1 VGGLVNNMSVSNQRS
16 FFFNVD
22 WLTVFLYLALCTIG
36 WFNIHAAVF
45 DEKHPSIID
54 ASTNYGKQ
62 FIYINVS
69 IVVAIVILLLE
80 SRFLTALAPAFY
92 GITVLLLILV
102 LVVGRNVGGNQA
114 WINMGGGFR
123 LQPSEFAKFSTCL
136 LLARYLSSVNIKVT
150 ELKSFLIAAA
160 IIGFPML
167 LIMLQPDTGS
177 TLVFCSLIFV
187 LYREGLSPYFL
198 VISGL
203 LIVLFVVSLLYNP
216 LYVILTLVIITALI
230 IFLFRKHRQLIFTML
245 VGLAISVTFIFSV
258 KFIYSHV
265 LKPHQTERIN
275 ILLGITTDLRG
286 KGYNVNQ
293 SKIAIGSG
301 KLWGKGYLHGTQ
313 TKYAFVPE
321 QSTDFIF
328 CTVGEEWGFAGS
340 VVVIGLY
347 LFLILRVI
355 YLAERQRSPFS
366 RIYGYGVASVLFFHV
381 VINIGM
387 TIGIVPVIGIPL
399 PFISYGGSSLL
410 SFTILLFILVK
421 LDSNRMMSASFQ

>member
-1 VGGLVNNMSVSNQRS
+1 MSTQQRS

-22 WLTVFLYLALCTIG
+22 WLTVFLYLVLCTIG

-45 DEKHPSIID
+45 DANHSSIVD
-54 ASTNYGKQ
+54 TSTNYGKQ
-62 FIYINVS
+62 FIYICVS
-69 IVVAIVILLLE
+69 IVVGIVILLLE
-80 SRFLTALAPAFY
+80 SRFIAALAPAFY
-92 GITVLLLILV
+92 VVIVLLLILV
-102 LVVGRNVGGNQA
+102 LIIGRNVGGNQA

-123 LQPSEFAKFSTCL
+123 LQPSEFAKFATCL
-136 LLARYLSSVNIKVT
+136 LLARYLSGTNIRVT
-150 ELKSFLIAAA
+150 DPKSFLMAAA

-198 VISGL
+198 IIAGL
-203 LIVLFVVSLLYNP
+203 FITLFVTSLLYNP
-216 LYVILTLVIITALI
+216 LYIILILAALTAFI
-230 IFLFRKHRQLIFTML
+230 IFLFKRNRQLIKT
-245 VGLAISVTFIFSV
+245 VVIGLAICIAFIFSV
-258 KFIYSHV
+258 KFIYQHV
-265 LKPHQTERIN
+265 LKKHQTERIN

-313 TKYAFVPE
+313 TQYSFVPE

-340 VVVIGLY
+340 LTVISLFM
-347 LFLILRVI
+347 FLILRVI
-355 YLAERQRSPFS
+355 LIAERQRSPFT
-366 RIYGYGVASVLFFHV
+366 RVYGYGVASVLFFHV

-387 TIGIVPVIGIPL
+387 TIGVVPVIGIPL

-410 SFTILLFILVK
+410 SFTMLLFTLIK
-421 LDSNRMMSASFQ
+421 LDSNRKSNV

>member
-1 VGGLVNNMSVSNQRS
+1 MSTQQRS

-22 WLTVFLYLALCTIG
+22 WLTVFLYLVLCTIG

-45 DEKHPSIID
+45 DANHPSIVD

-62 FIYINVS
+62 FIFICVS
-69 IVVAIVILLLE
+69 VVVGIVILLLE
-80 SRFLTALAPAFY
+80 SRFIAALAPAFY
-92 GITVLLLILV
+92 VVIVLLLILV
-102 LVVGRNVGGNQA
+102 LVIGRNVGGNQA
-114 WINMGGGFR
+114 WISMGGGFR
-123 LQPSEFAKFSTCL
+123 LQPSEFAKFATCL
-136 LLARYLSSVNIKVT
+136 LLARYLSGTNIRVT
-150 ELKSFLIAAA
+150 EPKSFLTAAV

-198 VISGL
+198 VIAGL
-203 LIVLFVVSLLYNP
+203 FITLFVTSLLYNP
-216 LYVILTLVIITALI
+216 LYIILILAVITAFI
-230 IFLFRKHRQLIFTML
+230 IFLFKRNRQLIKT
-245 VGLAISVTFIFSV
+245 VIIGLAISIAFIFSV
-258 KFIYSHV
+258 KFIYTHV
-265 LKPHQTERIN
+265 LKKHQTERIN
-275 ILLGITTDLRG
+275 ILLGITTDLKG

-301 KLWGKGYLHGTQ
+301 KMWGKGYLHGTQ
-313 TKYAFVPE
+313 TQYSFVPE

-340 VVVIGLY
+340 LTVISLFM
-347 LFLILRVI
+347 FLILRVI
-355 YLAERQRSPFS
+355 LIAERQRSPFT

-387 TIGIVPVIGIPL
+387 TIGVVPVIGIPL

-410 SFTILLFILVK
+410 SFTMLLFTLIK
-421 LDSNRMMSASFQ
+421 LDSNRKSNV

>member
-1 VGGLVNNMSVSNQRS
+1 MSTQQRS

-22 WLTVFLYLALCTIG
+22 WLTVFLYLVLCTIG

-45 DEKHPSIID
+45 DANHPSIVD

-62 FIYINVS
+62 FIFICVS
-69 IVVAIVILLLE
+69 VVVGIVILLLE
-80 SRFLTALAPAFY
+80 SRFIAALAPAFY
-92 GITVLLLILV
+92 VVIVLLLILV
-102 LVVGRNVGGNQA
+102 LVIGRNVGGNQA

-123 LQPSEFAKFSTCL
+123 LQPSEFAKFATCL
-136 LLARYLSSVNIKVT
+136 LLARYLSGTNIRVT
-150 ELKSFLIAAA
+150 EPKSFLTAAV

-198 VISGL
+198 VIAGL
-203 LIVLFVVSLLYNP
+203 FITLFVTSLLYNP
-216 LYVILTLVIITALI
+216 LYIILILAVITAFI
-230 IFLFRKHRQLIFTML
+230 IFLFKRNRQLIKT
-245 VGLAISVTFIFSV
+245 VIIGLAISIAFIFSV
-258 KFIYSHV
+258 KFIYTHV
-265 LKPHQTERIN
+265 LKKHQTERIN
-275 ILLGITTDLRG
+275 ILLGITTDLKG

-301 KLWGKGYLHGTQ
+301 KMWGKGYLHGTQ
-313 TKYAFVPE
+313 TQYSFVPE

-340 VVVIGLY
+340 LTVISLFM
-347 LFLILRVI
+347 FLILRVI
-355 YLAERQRSPFS
+355 LIAERQRSPFT

-387 TIGIVPVIGIPL
+387 TIGVVPVIGIPL

-410 SFTILLFILVK
+410 SFTMLLFTLIK
-421 LDSNRMMSASFQ
+421 LDSNRKSNV

>member
-1 VGGLVNNMSVSNQRS
+1 MSTQQRS

-22 WLTVFLYLALCTIG
+22 WLTVFIYLILCVIG

-45 DEKHPSIID
+45 DANHSSIVD
-54 ASTNYGKQ
+54 TSTNYGKQ
-62 FIYINVS
+62 FIYICVS
-69 IVVAIVILLLE
+69 IVVGIVILLLE
-80 SRFLTALAPAFY
+80 SRFIAALAPAFY
-92 GITVLLLILV
+92 VVIVFLLV
-102 LVVGRNVGGNQA
+102 LVLIIGRNVGGNQA

-123 LQPSEFAKFSTCL
+123 LQPSEFAKFATCL
-136 LLARYLSSVNIKVT
+136 LLARYLSGTNIRVT
-150 ELKSFLIAAA
+150 DPKSFLMAAA

-198 VISGL
+198 IIAGL
-203 LIVLFVVSLLYNP
+203 FITLFVTSLLYNP
-216 LYVILTLVIITALI
+216 LYIILLLVAITAFI
-230 IFLFRKHRQLIFTML
+230 IFLFKRNKQLIKTM
-245 VGLAISVTFIFSV
+245 VIGLAISIAFMFSV
-258 KFIYSHV
+258 KFIYTHV
-265 LKPHQTERIN
+265 LKRHQTERIN
-275 ILLGITTDLRG
+275 ILLGITTDLKG

-313 TKYAFVPE
+313 TQYSFVPE

-340 VVVIGLY
+340 LTVISLFM
-347 LFLILRVI
+347 FLILRVI
-355 YLAERQRSPFS
+355 LIAERQRSPFT

-387 TIGIVPVIGIPL
+387 TIGVVPVIGIPL

-410 SFTILLFILVK
+410 SFTMLLFTLIK
-421 LDSNRMMSASFQ
+421 LDSNRKSNV

>member
-1 VGGLVNNMSVSNQRS
+1 MSTQQRS

-22 WLTVFLYLALCTIG
+22 WLTVFLYLILCTIG
-36 WFNIHAAVF
+36 WFNIHAAVY
-45 DEKHPSIID
+45 DPNHQSLVD

-62 FIYINVS
+62 FIYICVS
-69 IVVAIVILLLE
+69 IVIGIVILLLE
-80 SRFLTALAPAFY
+80 SRFIAALAPAFY
-92 GITVLLLILV
+92 VVIVLLLILV
-102 LVVGRNVGGNQA
+102 LVIGRNVGGNQA

-123 LQPSEFAKFSTCL
+123 LQPSEFAKFATCL
-136 LLARYLSSVNIKVT
+136 LLARYLSGTNIRVT
-150 ELKSFLIAAA
+150 EPKSFLTAAV

-198 VISGL
+198 VIAGL
-203 LIVLFVVSLLYNP
+203 FITLFVTSLLYNP
-216 LYVILTLVIITALI
+216 LYIILILAAITAFI
-230 IFLFRKHRQLIFTML
+230 IFLFKRNRQLIKT
-245 VGLAISVTFIFSV
+245 VIIGLAISIAFIFSV
-258 KFIYSHV
+258 KFIYTHV
-265 LKPHQTERIN
+265 LKKHQTERIN

-301 KLWGKGYLHGTQ
+301 KMWGKGYLHGTQ
-313 TKYAFVPE
+313 TQYSFVPE

-340 VVVIGLY
+340 LTVISLFM
-347 LFLILRVI
+347 FLILRVI
-355 YLAERQRSPFS
+355 LIAERQRSPFT

-387 TIGIVPVIGIPL
+387 TIGVVPVIGIPL

-410 SFTILLFILVK
+410 SFTMLLFTLIK
-421 LDSNRMMSASFQ
+421 LDSNRKSNV

>member
-1 VGGLVNNMSVSNQRS
+1 MSTQQRS

-22 WLTVFLYLALCTIG
+22 WLTVLLYLILCTIG

-45 DEKHPSIID
+45 DPNHPSIID

-62 FIYINVS
+62 FIFICVS
-69 IVVAIVILLLE
+69 VVVGIVILLLE
-80 SRFLTALAPAFY
+80 SRFIAALAPAFY
-92 GITVLLLILV
+92 VVIVLLLILV
-102 LVVGRNVGGNQA
+102 LVIGRNVGGNQA

-123 LQPSEFAKFSTCL
+123 LQPSEFAKFATCL
-136 LLARYLSSVNIKVT
+136 LLARYLSGTNIRVT
-150 ELKSFLIAAA
+150 DPKSFLMAAA
-160 IIGFPML
+160 IIGFPMM

-198 VISGL
+198 IIAGL
-203 LIVLFVVSLLYNP
+203 FITLFVTSLLYNP
-216 LYVILTLVIITALI
+216 LYIILILVVITALI
-230 IFLFRKHRQLIFTML
+230 IFLFKRNRQLIKTM
-245 VGLAISVTFIFSV
+245 VIGLAISIAFMFSV
-258 KFIYSHV
+258 KFIYTHV
-265 LKPHQTERIN
+265 LKRHQTERIN
-275 ILLGITTDLRG
+275 ILLGITTDLKG

-313 TKYAFVPE
+313 TQYSFVPE

-340 VVVIGLY
+340 LTVISLFM
-347 LFLILRVI
+347 FLILRVI
-355 YLAERQRSPFS
+355 LIAERQRSPFT
-366 RIYGYGVASVLFFHV
+366 RVYGYGVASVLFFHV

-387 TIGIVPVIGIPL
+387 TIGVVPVIGIPL

-410 SFTILLFILVK
+410 SFTMLLFTLIK
-421 LDSNRMMSASFQ
+421 LDSNRKSNV

>member
-1 VGGLVNNMSVSNQRS
+1 MSTQQRS

-22 WLTVFLYLALCTIG
+22 WLTVFLYLVLCTIG

-45 DEKHPSIID
+45 DTNHPSIVD

-62 FIYINVS
+62 FIFICVS
-69 IVVAIVILLLE
+69 VVIGIVILLLE
-80 SRFLTALAPAFY
+80 SRFIAALAPAFY
-92 GITVLLLILV
+92 VVIVLLLILV
-102 LVVGRNVGGNQA
+102 LVIGRNVGGNQA

-123 LQPSEFAKFSTCL
+123 LQPSEFAKFATCL
-136 LLARYLSSVNIKVT
+136 LLARYLSGTNIRVT
-150 ELKSFLIAAA
+150 EPKSFLTAAV

-198 VISGL
+198 VIAGL
-203 LIVLFVVSLLYNP
+203 FITLFVTSLLYNP
-216 LYVILTLVIITALI
+216 LYIILILAVITAFI
-230 IFLFRKHRQLIFTML
+230 IFLFKRNRQLIKT
-245 VGLAISVTFIFSV
+245 VIIGLAISIAFIFSV
-258 KFIYSHV
+258 KFIYTHV
-265 LKPHQTERIN
+265 LKKHQTERIN
-275 ILLGITTDLRG
+275 ILLGITTDLKG

-301 KLWGKGYLHGTQ
+301 KMWGKGYLHGTQ
-313 TKYAFVPE
+313 TQYSFVPE

-340 VVVIGLY
+340 LTVISLFM
-347 LFLILRVI
+347 FLILRVI
-355 YLAERQRSPFS
+355 LIAERQRSPFT

-387 TIGIVPVIGIPL
+387 TIGVVPVIGIPL

-410 SFTILLFILVK
+410 SFTMLLFTLIK
-421 LDSNRMMSASFQ
+421 LDSNRKSNV

>member
-1 VGGLVNNMSVSNQRS
+1 MSTQQRS

-22 WLTVFLYLALCTIG
+22 WLTVFLYLILCTIG
-36 WFNIHAAVF
+36 WFNIHAAVY
-45 DEKHPSIID
+45 DPNHQSIVD

-62 FIYINVS
+62 FIFICVS
-69 IVVAIVILLLE
+69 AVVGIVILLLE
-80 SRFLTALAPAFY
+80 SRFIAALAPAFY
-92 GITVLLLILV
+92 VVIVLLLILV
-102 LVVGRNVGGNQA
+102 LIIGRNVGGNQA
-114 WINMGGGFR
+114 WINLGGGFR
-123 LQPSEFAKFSTCL
+123 LQPSEFAKFATCL
-136 LLARYLSSVNIKVT
+136 LLARYLSGTNIRVT
-150 ELKSFLIAAA
+150 EPKSFLMAAA

-198 VISGL
+198 IIAGL
-203 LIVLFVVSLLYNP
+203 FITLFVTSLLYNP
-216 LYVILTLVIITALI
+216 LYIILILVAITAFI
-230 IFLFRKHRQLIFTML
+230 IFLFKRNRQLIKTML
-245 VGLAISVTFIFSV
+245 IGLAICIAFIFSV
-258 KFIYSHV
+258 KFIYTHV
-265 LKPHQTERIN
+265 LKKHQTERIN

-313 TKYAFVPE
+313 TQYSFVPE

-340 VVVIGLY
+340 LTVISLFM
-347 LFLILRVI
+347 FLILRVI
-355 YLAERQRSPFS
+355 LIAERQRSPFT
-366 RIYGYGVASVLFFHV
+366 RVYGYGVASVLFFHV

-387 TIGIVPVIGIPL
+387 TIGVVPVIGIPL
-399 PFISYGGSSLL
+399 PFISYGGSSLI
-410 SFTILLFILVK
+410 SFTMLLFTLIK
-421 LDSNRMMSASFQ
+421 LDSNRKSNV

>member
-1 VGGLVNNMSVSNQRS
+1 MSTQQRS

-22 WLTVFLYLALCTIG
+22 WLTVFLYLILCTIG
-36 WFNIHAAVF
+36 WFNIHAAVY
-45 DEKHPSIID
+45 DPNHQSLVD

-62 FIYINVS
+62 FIYICVS
-69 IVVAIVILLLE
+69 IVVGIVILLLE
-80 SRFLTALAPAFY
+80 SRFIAALAPAFY
-92 GITVLLLILV
+92 VVIVLLLILV
-102 LVVGRNVGGNQA
+102 LVIGRNVGGNQA

-123 LQPSEFAKFSTCL
+123 LQPSEFAKFATCL
-136 LLARYLSSVNIKVT
+136 LLARYLSGTNIRVT
-150 ELKSFLIAAA
+150 EPKSFLTAAV

-198 VISGL
+198 VIAGL
-203 LIVLFVVSLLYNP
+203 FITLFVTSLLYNP
-216 LYVILTLVIITALI
+216 LYIILILAVITAFI
-230 IFLFRKHRQLIFTML
+230 IFLFKRNRQLIKT
-245 VGLAISVTFIFSV
+245 VIIGLAISIAFIFSV
-258 KFIYSHV
+258 KFIYTHV
-265 LKPHQTERIN
+265 LKKHQTERIN
-275 ILLGITTDLRG
+275 ILLGITTDLKG

-301 KLWGKGYLHGTQ
+301 KMWGKGYLHGTQ
-313 TKYAFVPE
+313 TQYSFVPE

-340 VVVIGLY
+340 LTVISLFM
-347 LFLILRVI
+347 FLILRVI
-355 YLAERQRSPFS
+355 LIAERQRSPFT

-387 TIGIVPVIGIPL
+387 TIGVVPVIGIPL

-410 SFTILLFILVK
+410 SFTMLLFTLIK
-421 LDSNRMMSASFQ
+421 LDSNRKSNV

>member
-1 VGGLVNNMSVSNQRS
+1 MSTQQRS

-22 WLTVFLYLALCTIG
+22 WLTVFLYLILCTIG
-36 WFNIHAAVF
+36 WFNIHAAVY
-45 DEKHPSIID
+45 DPNHQSLVD

-62 FIYINVS
+62 FIYICVS
-69 IVVAIVILLLE
+69 IVVGIVILLLE
-80 SRFLTALAPAFY
+80 SRFIAALAPAFY
-92 GITVLLLILV
+92 VVIVLLLILV
-102 LVVGRNVGGNQA
+102 LVIGRNVGGNQA

-123 LQPSEFAKFSTCL
+123 LQPSEFAKFATCL
-136 LLARYLSSVNIKVT
+136 LLARYLSGTNIRVT
-150 ELKSFLIAAA
+150 EPKSFLTAAV

-198 VISGL
+198 VITGL
-203 LIVLFVVSLLYNP
+203 FITLFVTSLLYNP
-216 LYVILTLVIITALI
+216 LYIILILAAITAFI
-230 IFLFRKHRQLIFTML
+230 IFLFKRNRQLIKT
-245 VGLAISVTFIFSV
+245 VIIGLAISIAFIFSV
-258 KFIYSHV
+258 KFIYTHV
-265 LKPHQTERIN
+265 LKKHQTERIN

-301 KLWGKGYLHGTQ
+301 KMWGKGYLHGTQ
-313 TKYAFVPE
+313 TQYSFVPE

-340 VVVIGLY
+340 LTVISLFM
-347 LFLILRVI
+347 FLILRVI
-355 YLAERQRSPFS
+355 LIAERQRSPFT

-387 TIGIVPVIGIPL
+387 TIGVVPVIGIPL

-410 SFTILLFILVK
+410 SFTMLLFVLIK
-421 LDSNRMMSASFQ
+421 LDSNRMGII

>member
-1 VGGLVNNMSVSNQRS
+1 MSVSNQRS

-421 LDSNRMMSASFQ
+421 LDSNRMGIV